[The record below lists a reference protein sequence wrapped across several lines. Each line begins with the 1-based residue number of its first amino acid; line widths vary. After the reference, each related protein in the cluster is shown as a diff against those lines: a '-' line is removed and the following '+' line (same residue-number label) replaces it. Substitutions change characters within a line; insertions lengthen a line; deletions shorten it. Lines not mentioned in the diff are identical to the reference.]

1 MPGFETRA
9 IWGSDPGLISDRFR
23 YTGVS
28 VSPLNEKLID
38 NFHHN
43 FQARLSLLQN
53 VGESAKTKDIA
64 KFAWDQAVKEQQ
76 PQSVPFN
83 LSEAFSFP
91 SPIQINTSE
100 AERIKGIL
108 AGYQPTV
115 ETPPNAPIG
124 RFQNLLNAARGVT
137 NRALSA
143 TKETGSEI
151 ADALFPGR
159 HNVPEK
165 YLETI
170 GSPEF
175 SEALKHRQLLGQYV
189 NQFAPEGSLSFPG
202 LTDKESRWLLDPRR
216 TPVVGSGA
224 YGSVVVPTGTE
235 TAFKYQWGQP
245 SAFYENEAN
254 MAARTAG
261 LGYGPEVKALSL
273 PAGGSSSII
282 EAERIPHRPFDLLSP
297 KEQDYLNLETHKLTE
312 GLFRGGIRNVDTHHG
327 NVVLNDAT
335 GKAVQ
340 LDSGLAATYDPKD
353 KYHLMQRL
361 SNIEAGLKAAGLK
374 DISKDTFQ
382 LGNELLS
389 NIVTNPSEEGYGDMQ
404 SFLNRSGDLL
414 LQQTKE
420 KPAPFR
426 APPPR
431 GAGLRAGVGI
441 GLTDLIPSTEAV
453 NRFANQG
460 PQAGLMQMGKEFAE
474 GLPIAVGIGGAVA
487 SAPALATP
495 VAVLGTTAALTRGGQ
510 AINQVYRNATGR
522 DWVDRNRVQ
531 SRPAYAGPTPQVVPR
546 MGTAILNGKPVQVP
560 YGSVA
565 GQRQVGRPWWD
576 LLGSKVQSF
585 ADVLNR
591 GSIVGR

>member
-1 MPGFETRA
+1 M
-9 IWGSDPGLISDRFR
+9 LFR
-23 YTGVS
+23 S
-28 VSPLNEKLID
+28 
-38 NFHHN
+38 
-43 FQARLSLLQN
+43 
-53 VGESAKTKDIA
+53 
-64 KFAWDQAVKEQQ
+64 
-76 PQSVPFN
+76 
-83 LSEAFSFP
+83 
-91 SPIQINTSE
+91 
-100 AERIKGIL
+100 
-108 AGYQPTV
+108 
-115 ETPPNAPIG
+115 
-124 RFQNLLNAARGVT
+124 
-137 NRALSA
+137 
-143 TKETGSEI
+143 
-151 ADALFPGR
+151 
-159 HNVPEK
+159 
-165 YLETI
+165 
-170 GSPEF
+170 
-175 SEALKHRQLLGQYV
+175 
-189 NQFAPEGSLSFPG
+189 
-202 LTDKESRWLLDPRR
+202 SRWLLDPRR
-216 TPVVGSGA
+216 TPVVGQGM
-224 YGSVVVPTGTE
+224 YGSVVVPAGTE

-245 SAFYENEAN
+245 SAFYENEVN
-254 MAARTAG
+254 MAARTAD
-261 LGYGPEVKALSL
+261 LGYGPGVKTLSL
-273 PAGGSSSII
+273 PAGGLSSII

-361 SNIEAGLKAAGLK
+361 SNIEAGLNAAGLK

-382 LGNELLS
+382 LGNELIS
-389 NIVTNPSEEGYGDMQ
+389 NIITNPSEEAYGDMQ

-460 PQAGLMQMGKEFAE
+460 AQAGLMQMGKEFVE
-474 GLPIAVGIGGAVA
+474 SLPIAVGIGGAVA

-495 VAVLGTTAALTRGGQ
+495 VAVLGTASSLARGGQ

-531 SRPAYAGPTPQVVPR
+531 NRPAYAGPTPQIVPR
-546 MGTAILNGKPVQVP
+546 MGTAILNGRPVQVP